1 LLKECVLTEWCTAF
15 FRKTDFSFGGRLVN
29 RLTPGKG
36 EIFFPSAS
44 GHLQEVMQADIKTES
59 SAK

>member
-1 LLKECVLTEWCTAF
+1 VLTEWCTAF